1 MKRDQVPVEKLEFGM
16 YVAELDRP
24 WTDTPFMYQ
33 GFQLRTPVQL
43 AALKKFCKHVFV
55 DPARTEP
62 PEKVKLAATAASF
75 KVRGNAT
82 YPEKAR
88 VEDEFKVAQPIF
100 EQTAKKIDD
109 LLTPMSKPGAAAS
122 AVLDAKE
129 VKESVTRLTDSV
141 VRNPDAMLLV
151 SRLREKSEAAHARA
165 LQVSLYMI
173 VFARFL
179 QLERQ
184 ELEKLGLLGLL
195 QDIGKTRL
203 PPQILEKKGPLT
215 PAESEIAKEHVMHSA
230 EILKVTPGIPPD
242 LPKLVLLHHERQDG
256 SGYPNG
262 LKGDEI
268 GLYGSMAAIA
278 DSFDALTAVRPYAD
292 PMSPS
297 AALSLIYKERGTG
310 YHAELVEQFIQ
321 CVGAF
326 PVGSV
331 VELNSGE
338 VGIVITQNLVRRLK
352 PRVMVVLDA
361 KGAPVRPHK
370 ILDLDRDPKVT
381 PDEPYKIRRTM
392 EQTKVVL
399 DPREFFM

>member
-1 MKRDQVPVEKLEFGM
+1 MKREQVPVEKLEFGM

-24 WTDTPFMYQ
+24 WTETPFMYQ
-33 GFQLRTPVQL
+33 GFQLRTAVQL
-43 AALKKFCKHVFV
+43 AALRRFCKHVFV

-62 PEKVKLAATAASF
+62 PDKVRLATPAAAF
-75 KVRGNAT
+75 KVRGSTA
-82 YPEKAR
+82 YPEQVK
-88 VEDEFKVAQPIF
+88 VEDEFKRAQPLF
-100 EQTAKKIDD
+100 EQTVKRVDE
-109 LLTPMSKPGAAAS
+109 LLSPMSKPGAGS
-122 AVLDAKE
+122 ATLDAKE

-151 SRLREKSEAAHARA
+151 SRLRETSAEAHARA

-179 QLERQ
+179 QLQRE
-184 ELEKLGLLGLL
+184 ELELLGLLGLL

-203 PPQILEKKGPLT
+203 PPELLAKKGPLT
-215 PAESEIAKEHVMHSA
+215 AQESETAKLHVIHSA
-230 EILKVTPGIPPD
+230 EILRTTQGIPPE
-242 LPKLVLLHHERQDG
+242 LLRLVLLHHERQDG
-256 SGYPNG
+256 TGYPHG

-278 DSFDALTAVRPYAD
+278 DTFDAMTAVRPYAE
-292 PMSPS
+292 PISPS
-297 AALSLIYKERGTG
+297 AALSYIYKERGTG
-310 YHAELVEQFIQ
+310 YHGELVEQFIQ

-338 VGIVITQNLVRRLK
+338 MGIVITQNLVRRLK
-352 PRVMVVLDA
+352 PRVMVVLDP
-361 KGAPVRPHK
+361 KGAPLRPHK

-381 PDEPYKIRRTM
+381 PDEPYKIRRTL
-392 EQTKVVL
+392 EQTKVNL
-399 DPREFFM
+399 DPREFFI

>member
-1 MKRDQVPVEKLEFGM
+1 MKREQVPVEKLEFGM

-33 GFQLRTPVQL
+33 GFQLRTAVQL

-62 PEKVKLAATAASF
+62 PEKVKLAAPAAF
-75 KVRGNAT
+75 KVRGNTA

-88 VEDEFKVAQPIF
+88 VEEEFKVAQPIF
-100 EQTAKKIDD
+100 EQTAKRIDD
-109 LLTPMSKPGAAAS
+109 LLQPMTKAGGAAGT
-122 AVLDAKE
+122 VLDAKE

-151 SRLREKSEAAHARA
+151 SRLREKSAEAHARA

-179 QLERQ
+179 QLQRE
-184 ELEKLGLLGLL
+184 ELEMLGLLGLL

-203 PPQILEKKGPLT
+203 PPELLAKKGPLT
-215 PAESEIAKEHVMHSA
+215 AEESELAKQHVIYSA
-230 EILKVTPGIPPD
+230 EILKTTPGIPPE
-242 LPKLVLLHHERQDG
+242 LLKLVLLHHERQDG
-256 SGYPNG
+256 TGYPNA
-262 LKGDEI
+262 LRGDEI
-268 GLYGSMAAIA
+268 GLYGSMAAIC
-278 DSFDALTAVRPYAD
+278 DTFDALTAVRPYAE
-292 PMSPS
+292 PLSPS
-297 AALSLIYKERGTG
+297 SALSFLYKERGTG
-310 YHAELVEQFIQ
+310 FHGELVEQFIQ

-338 VGIVITQNLVRRLK
+338 VGIVIAQNLLRRLK
-352 PRVMVVLDA
+352 PRVMVVLDP

-381 PDEPYKIRRTM
+381 PDEPYKIRRTL
-392 EQTKVVL
+392 EQSKVNL
-399 DPREFFM
+399 DPREFFI